1 MLFKKVP
8 LRYLNIRSWKL
19 SVSNES
25 KKKIIPHGIF
35 LFNFLWIDC
44 KSSYLYLWLNN
55 NRLIGKGV
63 FSRSEPLFLSP
74 NPCYNS
80 VGKAGREKIKFK
92 KNKINY
98 LVSETLQVGILE
110 LLYYSKKICIYNQI
124 KIDRFSIKSIIS
136 KLDLNFFSIFLQ
148 FRDLIFRLLDL
159 RSGIKFSGNFLI
171 YKKKKLL
178 DFHDHSKGILSNE
191 IRSYKNISCIFCHNY
206 DIHLMDLQNRTR
218 LATQVSKFSIFSFDD
233 FYSKLNKIKKL
244 GSFFNREIGI
254 KRFIIN

>member
-136 KLDLNFFSIFLQ
+136 KLDLNFFSIL
-148 FRDLIFRLLDL
+148 
-159 RSGIKFSGNFLI
+159 
-171 YKKKKLL
+171 
-178 DFHDHSKGILSNE
+178 
-191 IRSYKNISCIFCHNY
+191 KN
-206 DIHLMDLQNRTR
+206 
-218 LATQVSKFSIFSFDD
+218 A
-233 FYSKLNKIKKL
+233 
-244 GSFFNREIGI
+244 E
-254 KRFIIN
+254 KRN